1 METKW
6 CWVQEALREGRF
18 VLRKALTEENEADI
32 GTKWLGAPRL
42 LKLLMAMNMRRISGP
57 VLAALVIADQIATMG
72 ATSAEVGRQCRCN
85 GLLVM
90 VGALLTTTMV
100 LSCGLTYAVQVARDA
115 LRDRDSR
122 STTTRAIGST
132 MTDIEPVRIENGE
145 AAITSWRSGFDKA

>member
-1 METKW
+1 MALVCLMQWLKWWSDSSACRGICRRSGTGRIRHMETKW

-32 GTKWLGAPRL
+32 GTKWLEAARL

-57 VLAALVIADQIATMG
+57 VLAALVIADQIATVG

-100 LSCGLTYAVQVARDA
+100 LTCPR
-115 LRDRDSR
+115 
-122 STTTRAIGST
+122 
-132 MTDIEPVRIENGE
+132 
-145 AAITSWRSGFDKA
+145 F